1 MKSQTTPFAFRSAFY
16 SQFALL
22 AIWLPILVLL
32 PESPVWLYKK
42 GMYEKA
48 QRSRRRLIGDVPGY
62 DWDHEYAVFAQT
74 IDKSLQASQE
84 ASRFSM
90 LATLKGTN
98 LRRTLLSTMP
108 LCTQVTFQLQIM

>member
-1 MKSQTTPFAFRSAFY
+1 M
-16 SQFALL
+16 
-22 AIWLPILVLL
+22 L

-42 GMYEKA
+42 GMVEKA
-48 QRSRRRLIGDVPGY
+48 QRSRRRLIGDVLGY

-74 IDKSLQASQE
+74 IDKSLQASQQ

-108 LCTQVTFQLQIM
+108 LCIQV